1 MLRDIGAVVAGL
13 IVGSV
18 ANMALVFA
26 NMAVFPGPPGLDFN
40 DPAAMAAYVGGLPP
54 QAFLGVMA
62 AHLSQALFG
71 GLTAARLSGE
81 RPMLAAYLVGLLTA
95 LTCLVN
101 LLDLPS
107 PWWMWVELPL
117 CLVIAR
123 ATGRAEVARRAG

>member
-13 IVGSV
+13 VVGSV

-62 AHLSQALFG
+62 AHLSQALLG
-71 GLTAARLSGE
+71 GWTAARLSGE
-81 RPMLAAYLVGLLTA
+81 RTALAAYVVGALTA
-95 LTCLVN
+95 LACLVN
-101 LLDLPS
+101 LLGLPS
-107 PWWMWVELPL
+107 PWWMWAELPL
-117 CLVIAR
+117 CGVIVWAV
-123 ATGRAEVARRAG
+123 ARAEVARRAG